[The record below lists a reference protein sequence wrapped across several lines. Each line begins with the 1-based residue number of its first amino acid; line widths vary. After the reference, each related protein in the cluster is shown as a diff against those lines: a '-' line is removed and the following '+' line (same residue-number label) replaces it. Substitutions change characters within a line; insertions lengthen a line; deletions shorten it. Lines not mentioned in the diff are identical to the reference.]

1 MVNNDQK
8 RREIMNRRE
17 IWVDRLVQVAHPVIY
32 NLANNTLKE
41 QMPLKQH
48 PEIADREYCTYLEA
62 VGRTLCGLTSWF
74 NAKQLDIKEEKLQ
87 KEYLELTI
95 KGLKNAVNPE
105 APDFLFTKKDGKYL
119 PQILVDTAFLALG
132 LIRAK
137 ETLWEALDAD
147 TKKNIIKYFKETRCV
162 QPGYNNWLLFSAM
175 VEAFFYCI
183 GEECDMMR
191 IDYSIK
197 QMEQWYA
204 GDGQYKDGKDYHS
217 DYYNSFVIQPFL
229 IEILEQVKVDYKDA
243 KLHYPAMLERAKRY
257 ARIQE
262 MSINTDGTFSP
273 VGRSIVYRCGAF
285 HHLAHMVVNHELPKE
300 LSEAG
305 VRCALTAMITKC
317 LDAPSTFDEQGWLNI
332 GLYGNQP
339 SLAEVYISA
348 GSVYLCSFAFL
359 PLGLDG
365 NDPFWTNP
373 DEMYTSQK
381 IWSGVD
387 VAADKALYQ

>member
-1 MVNNDQK
+1 MSK
-8 RREIMNRRE
+8 RQ
-17 IWVDRLVQVAHPVIY
+17 IWVDRLVRVAHPVVY
-32 NLANNTLKE
+32 HLANNTLKE

-48 PEIADREYCTYLEA
+48 AEMADREYCTYLEA
-62 VGRTLCGLTSWF
+62 VGRTLCGLTPWF
-74 NAKQLDIKEEKLQ
+74 NAKQLDEREEKLQ
-87 KEYLELTI
+87 KQYLELTLR
-95 KGLKNAVNPE
+95 GLRNAVNPD
-105 APDFLFTKKDGKYL
+105 APDFLFTKKDGEYL
-119 PQILVDTAFLALG
+119 PQTLVDTAFLALG

-137 ETLWEALDAD
+137 ETVWEALGVE
-147 TKKNIIKYFKETRCV
+147 TKHNIIKYFKETRRV

-175 VEAFFYCI
+175 VEAFFYSI

-204 GDGQYKDGKDYHS
+204 GDGEYKDGKSYHS

-229 IEILEQVKVDYKDA
+229 MEILKQVKEDYRDT
-243 KLHYPAMLERAKRY
+243 KLHYPVMMERAKRY

-262 MSINTDGTFSP
+262 MSIHTDGTFCP

-285 HHLAHMVVNHELPKE
+285 HHLAHMALAQELPE
-300 LSEAG
+300 EISEAG
-305 VRCALTAMITKC
+305 VRGALTSVIMKC
-317 LDAPSTFDEQGWLNI
+317 LDAPNTFDEEGWLNI

-339 SLAEVYISA
+339 SLAEVYISQ

-365 NDPFWTNP
+365 DHSFWTHQ
-373 DEMYTSQK
+373 DEMYTAQK
-381 IWSGVD
+381 IWSGGD
-387 VAADKALYQ
+387 VEADRALYQ